1 MKWQRMRWLE
11 GITDS
16 MDMSLS
22 KFRELVMDREA
33 WRAAVHEVTA
43 EQLNSNKNINLW
55 QPCVCMLSHFNCV
68 WLCHPMDCGQPGSSI
83 YGILLARILEW
94 VAMPFYKISSQSRDQ
109 THVSCSS
116 CTSGRFFTAEP
127 LGKAIYDNLN
137 HSKYNYFNESTW
149 KSSHLCYCMHMHKLF
164 IYVSSI

>member
-1 MKWQRMRWLE
+1 MLRKIEGRRRGWQKMTWLNGHEFEQTPGDDE
-11 GITDS
+11 GQG
-16 MDMSLS
+16 SLACCS
-22 KFRELVMDREA
+22 PWAHKELD
-33 WRAAVHEVTA
+33 TT
-43 EQLNSNKNINLW
+43 EQLNSNNY
-55 QPCVCMLSHFNCV
+55 SCV
-68 WLCHPMDCGQPGSSI
+68 WLCHPMDYSQPGFSI
-83 YGILLARILEW
+83 HGILLARILEW

-149 KSSHLCYCMHMHKLF
+149 KSSHLCYCMHIHKLF